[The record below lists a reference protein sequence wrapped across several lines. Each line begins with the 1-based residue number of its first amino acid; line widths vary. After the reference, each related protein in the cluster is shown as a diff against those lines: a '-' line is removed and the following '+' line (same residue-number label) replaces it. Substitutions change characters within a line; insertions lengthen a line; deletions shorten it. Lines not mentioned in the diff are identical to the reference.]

1 MQRWPQRFLAAVL
14 GLALSWGLLAC
25 SLPPPVSA
33 TERLFLPLSLELLG
47 ATTLPKQLFQDT
59 PVGGLSAIAY
69 DRERDRFYA
78 LSDDRSRL
86 APARFYTLKLVLA
99 NEELTATVEGV
110 TFLRDARGE
119 LFPSDRL
126 DPEGLALSPRGT
138 LLISSEGATS
148 AGIAPWIGEF
158 ELATGRLREFLPLPA
173 RFLPQKPIR
182 TDGDLP
188 HGVRDNLS
196 FEALTVA
203 APSVAADDP
212 FRLFAATESALVQDL
227 VDPDPA
233 APARIRLLHYGIN
246 PVGPPILISETLYQ
260 LEPAPGGT
268 LSNSLTEL
276 VALEREG
283 FLLSL
288 ERTFGPEGVGAK
300 LFQIVPGNATDTS
313 RIETLA
319 GSLSNVEP
327 IRKQLLLDLRDLRF
341 PLDNLEGMTLGPRFA
356 DGSRSLILISDDNF
370 SDSQVTQILAFRLNE
385 EQR

>member
-1 MQRWPQRFLAAVL
+1 MQRWLQRFLAAVSAIA
-14 GLALSWGLLAC
+14 LAWGLCAC
-25 SLPPPVSA
+25 SPPPPVSA
-33 TERLFLPLSLELLG
+33 ANRLFLPLSLELLG
-47 ATTLPKQLFQDT
+47 ATTLPKQVFQET

-78 LSDDRSRL
+78 LSDDRSRS
-86 APARFYTLKLVLA
+86 APARFYTLKLVLE
-99 NEELTATVEGV
+99 NGELTAAVEGV
-110 TFLRDARGE
+110 TFLRDEQGE
-119 LFPSDRL
+119 LFSGDRL

-138 LLISSEGATS
+138 LFVSSEGVTS

-182 TDGDLP
+182 SDRDLP
-188 HGVRDNLS
+188 HGVRDNLG
-196 FEALTVA
+196 FEALTLA
-203 APSVAADDP
+203 APSIAADDP

-246 PVGPPILISETLYQ
+246 PVGPPILIAETLYL
-260 LEPAPGGT
+260 LEPAADGT
-268 LSNSLTEL
+268 LSNGLTEL

-288 ERTFGPEGVGAK
+288 ERTFGPEGAGAK

-327 IRKQLLLDLRDLRF
+327 IRKQLLLDLRDLGF